1 MPDAILKER
10 MTMKINSLNEFEKY
24 KQAKLGKKSLT
35 ENQKIQALAEILL
48 TAHFYNLEC
57 YYNLGLQIE
66 TDVRVTHCQIKMLIF
81 RYAKTT

>member
-1 MPDAILKER
+1 
-10 MTMKINSLNEFEKY
+10 MKISSLNEFEKY

-57 YYNLGLQIE
+57 YNNLGLKI
-66 TDVRVTHCQIKMLIF
+66 
-81 RYAKTT
+81 